1 MATELRMG
9 DTLEALQRLQAIE
22 LKLAELRRAREAR
35 ERRIDHCQRQIK
47 KADERLQESAIT
59 IRNRQMSLDAFQL
72 DVSQREQA
80 IDKHRQALNTAKTNK
95 EYAGILTAL
104 NTEKADTA
112 KLETEMLQLMEEMQT
127 LKDEA
132 TLVEDQKEQ
141 LAADATKAEVA
152 LGEFEADSKVSF
164 DELQTRRDECAEGLE
179 PTTLS
184 TFSRVAEHHDGEAL
198 VPAVRLHPKR
208 EDYLCSGCNMT
219 LTMEVI
225 SILQSGSNIEVCKV
239 CGRILY
245 LPTG

>member
-1 MATELRMG
+1 MG
-9 DTLEALQRLQAIE
+9 DTLEALQRIQAIE

-35 ERRIDHCQRQIK
+35 ERRIDHCKRQIK
-47 KADERLQESAIT
+47 KADEQLQQSEIT
-59 IRNRQMSLDAFQL
+59 VRNRQMTLDALQL
-72 DVSQREQA
+72 DVSHREQA
-80 IDKHRQALNTAKTNK
+80 IDKHRQALNVAKTNK

-112 KLETEMLQLMEEMQT
+112 KLETEMLQLMEDMQT

-132 TLVEDQKEQ
+132 ASVEAQKEQ
-141 LAADATKAEVA
+141 ILADAVKAEAA
-152 LGEFEADSKVSF
+152 LDEFETSSKEKF
-164 DELQTRRDECAEGLE
+164 DELHSRRDECAEGLE

-184 TFSRVAEHHDGEAL
+184 TFSRVAAHHDGEAL
-198 VPAVRLHPKR
+198 VPAVKLHPKR
-208 EDYLCSGCNMT
+208 GDYLCSGCNMT

-245 LPTG
+245 LPAG